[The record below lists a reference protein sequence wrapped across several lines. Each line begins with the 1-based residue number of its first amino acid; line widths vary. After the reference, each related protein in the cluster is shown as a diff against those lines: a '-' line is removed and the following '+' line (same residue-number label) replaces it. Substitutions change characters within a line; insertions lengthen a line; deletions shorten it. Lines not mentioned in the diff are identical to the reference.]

1 MPLANAPTLYIVED
15 STGAGKTETALM
27 LAHRLIAAGRASGAY
42 FALPT
47 MATANAL
54 YARLA
59 KAYLNFFVAGSRPSL
74 VLAHAARDLDPRF
87 MDGLFYD
94 SDAPTGA
101 EAECS
106 AWIADNRRRSF
117 LAQIGVGTV
126 DQALLAVLPSR
137 FQSIRLAG
145 LMQRVLIVD
154 EAHAYDAYMG
164 LEIEHLLRAHAQLGG
179 SAVVLSATLP
189 QVTRQR
195 LVAAY
200 NGQIEQASNDYP
212 SATWVTPRAPAVQT
226 PIAPRQMNVRQVPV
240 RLVQTVEEGDT
251 LALNA
256 ARRGQAVLRIR
267 NTVGDA
273 IETYDRL
280 SQEHDCIELFH
291 ARYAQI
297 DRQQR
302 EGEVLA
308 RYGLKGGPEQRRGWL
323 LVATQ
328 VVEQSLDLDFDLIV
342 SDIAPVDL
350 LIQRAG
356 RLWRH
361 ARPDRAPSAC
371 QELVVVTPEPVAE
384 PTARWLPSAFVRT
397 AGVYQDVTSLWL
409 TARALAAAG
418 TIDAP
423 DGLRPLIEAVYG
435 ETARRNLPEGI
446 VAASDVA
453 RRAADVDRGMALG
466 RLLPLQNGY
475 APAQM
480 WEADE
485 TAQTRLSE
493 PTRTWRLASMVEG
506 RLLPW
511 ASLWTDERD
520 YRRLWAL
527 SQVTV
532 RTYQLDE
539 PGPAGDNQHMVDA
552 ELVRW
557 KPWEREQF
565 RLLLL
570 RQAGA
575 GGWLGTAQS
584 KPRHGAPVNRAVKY
598 TRQTGLHWT

>member
-1 MPLANAPTLYIVED
+1 
-15 STGAGKTETALM
+15 
-27 LAHRLIAAGRASGAY
+27 
-42 FALPT
+42 
-47 MATANAL
+47 
-54 YARLA
+54 
-59 KAYLNFFVAGSRPSL
+59 
-74 VLAHAARDLDPRF
+74 
-87 MDGLFYD
+87 
-94 SDAPTGA
+94 
-101 EAECS
+101 
-106 AWIADNRRRSF
+106 
-117 LAQIGVGTV
+117 
-126 DQALLAVLPSR
+126 
-137 FQSIRLAG
+137 
-145 LMQRVLIVD
+145 
-154 EAHAYDAYMG
+154 
-164 LEIEHLLRAHAQLGG
+164 
-179 SAVVLSATLP
+179 
-189 QVTRQR
+189 
-195 LVAAY
+195 
-200 NGQIEQASNDYP
+200 
-212 SATWVTPRAPAVQT
+212 VQT

-256 ARRGQAVLRIR
+256 ARQGQAVLRIR

-371 QELVVVTPEPVAE
+371 QVLVVVTPEPVAE
-384 PTARWLPSAFVRT
+384 PTARWLPSAFMRT

-435 ETARRNLPEGI
+435 ETA
-446 VAASDVA
+446 
-453 RRAADVDRGMALG
+453 
-466 RLLPLQNGY
+466 
-475 APAQM
+475 
-480 WEADE
+480 
-485 TAQTRLSE
+485 
-493 PTRTWRLASMVEG
+493 
-506 RLLPW
+506 
-511 ASLWTDERD
+511 DERD

-598 TRQTGLHWT
+598 TRHTGLHWT